1 MADLTANFR
10 SSMHG
15 FNRDDVIAF
24 IENTSLEHEKELR
37 ALRDA
42 NVRLV
47 QQLDETNAD
56 ALQAELAEARAALAE
71 AEEKYL
77 ALEAEKKVLEGEL
90 TAAKDALAEAAQ
102 APAVTETPAQ
112 ADTSPLNAP
121 IAPISENVPAEP
133 PKDYA
138 AMELAAYRRA
148 ETAERLAR
156 ERAGKV
162 YEQLGEV
169 FSTASE
175 RLDSNEADLTQLTQ
189 ALQLN
194 MKQMQDVLDS
204 IRGSYTDARE
214 SFRSFSDR
222 NREIAAEE

>member
-1 MADLTANFR
+1 MSDFSTNFR

-24 IENTSLEHEKELR
+24 IESYSLEHEKEVR
-37 ALRDA
+37 ALQDA
-42 NVRLV
+42 NARLS
-47 QQLDETNAD
+47 QQVSESGAEGLKEALESAHAALAD
-56 ALQAELAEARAALAE
+56 AEARVVS
-71 AEEKYL
+71 
-77 ALEAEKKVLEGEL
+77 LEAEKAVLEGEL
-90 TAAKDALAEAAQ
+90 AAAKTALEEAAKQ
-102 APAVTETPAQ
+102 PAPTETPAQ
-112 ADTSPLNAP
+112 ADVSPLNAP
-121 IAPISENVPAEP
+121 IAPICETPAEP
-133 PKDYA
+133 AKDYA

-148 ETAERLAR
+148 ETTERLAR
-156 ERAGKV
+156 ERANKV

-175 RLDSNEADLTQLTQ
+175 RLDSNEADLDQLTG

-194 MKQMQDVLDS
+194 MKQLQDVLDA

-222 NREIAAEE
+222 NGELPAEDA